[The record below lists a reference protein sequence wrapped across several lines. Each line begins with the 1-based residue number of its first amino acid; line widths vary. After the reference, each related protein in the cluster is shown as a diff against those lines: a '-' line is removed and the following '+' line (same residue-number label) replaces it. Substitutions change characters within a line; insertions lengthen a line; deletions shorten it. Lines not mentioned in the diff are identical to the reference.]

1 MLIDTEAELF
11 DLAVRSG
18 LQVLDAML
26 EEDRTAICGPRYA
39 HQADRTASRAGTVA
53 STVVLGGRKVSIRR
67 PRVRSGRQEVPLPTF
82 QTMAQTDP
90 LRRRTV
96 EQLLVGVSTRGYA
109 RSLEPLPADIPS
121 RSVSKSAVSRRFVA
135 KTASQ
140 LAAWQATPLDELDLA
155 GLLLDGV
162 HIGEHCVV
170 VALGIGVDGTK
181 HALGLWEGSTE
192 NATVCQSLLAN
203 LQSRGLRTDRS
214 ILVMLD
220 GSKALRAAVTAV
232 FGRAA
237 LVQRCQ
243 IHKTRNI
250 LDHLPERQRSWV
262 LATLKRAYQSK
273 DVKTA
278 TRLLRHLARRLD
290 QEHPCAA
297 ASVREGLEETL
308 TVLTLGLSPRLQRS
322 LATTNAVESLISRTR
337 HVKRNVKRWR
347 GGQMMLR
354 WVAAGVLEAAKGFRR
369 LKGHADMPQ
378 LVAALRARDQRLGYR
393 RHYGGGAGRVECHPS
408 RRRIPTA
415 AGTSPDTSQLDAI
428 SSAMSGE
435 RPALLICPNL
445 QKELELVAREIK
457 YLTSRLGFSP
467 AQICCVSRS
476 ALIRDQLL
484 THLVSAGLN
493 AIHYRADGVGD
504 DDAVLVSTLHSTK
517 GHEFRSV
524 FILGL
529 FEGALPLYS
538 AAEVEEIE
546 REAALLLRRHDSRQ
560 GVTLSFI
567 FNLRSA

>member
-1 MLIDTEAELF
+1 MKQSRTVRPTAGVESPTTRRLPLVELLIDTEAELF

-39 HQADRTASRAGTVA
+39 HQAERTASRAGTVA

-140 LAAWQATPLDELDLA
+140 LAARQATPLDVLDLVD
-155 GLLLDGV
+155 LLLDGV

-170 VALGIGVDGTK
+170 VALGVGADGTK

-237 LVQRCQ
+237 LVPRCQ

-250 LDHLPERQRSWV
+250 LDHLPGRQRPWV
-262 LATLKRAYQSK
+262 LAILKRAYQSE

-278 TRLLRHLARRLD
+278 TRLLRHLAPPSR
-290 QEHPCAA
+290 PG
-297 ASVREGLEETL
+297 ASL
-308 TVLTLGLSPRLQRS
+308 
-322 LATTNAVESLISRTR
+322 
-337 HVKRNVKRWR
+337 R
-347 GGQMMLR
+347 GGQCARRARGDGDRADAGPL
-354 WVAAGVLEAAKGFRR
+354 AASPALAGHDQRRREPHQQDPPRQTQREALAGRPD
-369 LKGHADMPQ
+369 A
-378 LVAALRARDQRLGYR
+378 AALG
-393 RHYGGGAGRVECHPS
+393 
-408 RRRIPTA
+408 RRRRPR
-415 AGTSPDTSQLDAI
+415 
-428 SSAMSGE
+428 SG
-435 RPALLICPNL
+435 
-445 QKELELVAREIK
+445 
-457 YLTSRLGFSP
+457 
-467 AQICCVSRS
+467 
-476 ALIRDQLL
+476 
-484 THLVSAGLN
+484 
-493 AIHYRADGVGD
+493 
-504 DDAVLVSTLHSTK
+504 
-517 GHEFRSV
+517 
-524 FILGL
+524 
-529 FEGALPLYS
+529 
-538 AAEVEEIE
+538 
-546 REAALLLRRHDSRQ
+546 Q
-560 GVTLSFI
+560 GVPAPEGTC
-567 FNLRSA
+567 